1 MSSCIRETCPGGQ
14 PAHWGNPGPAGA
26 VEALTGEFRR
36 ASYATCFRYFLMIVN
51 YTTAGWQVIYQQA
64 HALLAA
70 QLAYAWP
77 PSLPP
82 DRWVGLLA
90 AITQHDDEQAAWHG
104 RGGHYGLTPAG
115 APANFTHKE
124 FSLEQATGVL
134 AAARFQGRWRS
145 LLTSLHLSCLYEG
158 LRGQK
163 KETDVFLDELRA
175 RQQQWRKELKL
186 SKKEADQAYA
196 LLHWADR
203 LSLIL
208 CRHEIPEMS
217 RAVEIHAGPD
227 GTMYT
232 LAQPGGASEPVII
245 KPWPFQMNE
254 IEVSVEASQLKQFQ
268 FADDAELA
276 EALRTAPVE
285 TLRWVLRRG

>member
-1 MSSCIRETCPGGQ
+1 
-14 PAHWGNPGPAGA
+14 
-26 VEALTGEFRR
+26 
-36 ASYATCFRYFLMIVN
+36 MIVN
-51 YTTAGWQVIYQQA
+51 YTAAGWEIIYQQA

-77 PSLPP
+77 PTLPA

-104 RGGHYGLTPAG
+104 RDGHYGLTAAG
-115 APANFTHKE
+115 APANFTQQA

-163 KETDVFLDELRA
+163 KEIDHFLDELRA
-175 RQQQWRKELKL
+175 RQQHWRQALKL
-186 SKKEADQAYA
+186 SKKEADQAYT
-196 LLHWADR
+196 LLHWTDR

-208 CRHEIPEMS
+208 CRHEIPEMG

-227 GTMYT
+227 GTMHT
-232 LAQPGGASEPVII
+232 LAQPEADGPVLIG
-245 KPWPFQMNE
+245 PWPFQAPE
-254 IEVSVEASQLKQFQ
+254 IEVSVEVTLLGQLR

-276 EALRTAPVE
+276 TALHAAPVE
-285 TLRWVLRRG
+285 TRRWVLRRG